1 MKNPT
6 TLFPLIALSAFLTLF
21 SCEKNTD
28 IDFEDV
34 PLHGD
39 WVRSSTRTDLDWD
52 GTFDYTEKDLMGS
65 RGYYFGSDQ
74 TWTSK
79 IHNGLEL
86 TGAHEGTWELEG
98 DFILREVEAS
108 LFNGRQP
115 ISPAIRDT
123 LKLVSVNNESLVLG
137 FMIQGKVIQE
147 EIYDRQK

>member
-1 MKNPT
+1 MNCSTK
-6 TLFPLIALSAFLTLF
+6 LFPLVTISVFLMLS

-28 IDFEDV
+28 FEDAL
-34 PLHGD
+34 LHGE
-39 WVRSSTRTDLDWD
+39 WVRNSTRADLDWD
-52 GTFDYTEKDLMGS
+52 GTFDYTEVDSIGS

-79 IHNGLEL
+79 LHNGLEL
-86 TGAHEGTWELEG
+86 IGAHEGIWELEG
-98 DFILREVEAS
+98 DFILREAEAS

-123 LKLVSVNNESLVLG
+123 LKLVSVDNESLVLG

-147 EIYDRQK
+147 ETYARQ

>member
-6 TLFPLIALSAFLTLF
+6 HLFPLIALSAFLTLF
-21 SCEKNTD
+21 SCEKTTD
-28 IDFEDV
+28 IDFDDAL
-34 PLHGD
+34 LHGE
-39 WVRSSTRTDLDWD
+39 WVRNHIRTDLDWNGEFEYSEVD
-52 GTFDYTEKDLMGS
+52 SIGS
-65 RGYYFGSDQ
+65 VGYYFGSDHS
-74 TWTSK
+74 WTSK

-123 LKLVSVNNESLVLG
+123 LKLVSVNNETLVLG

-147 EIYDRQK
+147 EIYDRQR